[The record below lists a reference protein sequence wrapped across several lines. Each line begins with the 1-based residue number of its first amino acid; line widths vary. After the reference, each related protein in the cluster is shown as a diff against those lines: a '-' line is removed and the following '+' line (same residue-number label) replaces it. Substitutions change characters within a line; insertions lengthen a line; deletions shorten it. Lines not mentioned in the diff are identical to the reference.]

1 MGVSLPFK
9 DVYYI
14 KIFKYLQEFLDHSE
28 KLWEDPGVQK
38 CYERSHE
45 FHLIDCA
52 K

>member
-1 MGVSLPFK
+1 M
-9 DVYYI
+9 YYSHLCE
-14 KIFKYLQEFLDHSE
+14 FFLQEFLDHSE
-28 KLWEDPGVQK
+28 KLWEDPGVRK